1 MKPRIAISAPMS
13 VPMVHLCEVEDLLN
27 EKFKIPYSHI
37 SFWDRKSQYDQN
49 QFDSADAVI
58 FLLKDFAFEGK
69 EGSVPIGVDAEL
81 RQVHKQGKDAFL
93 AYKLK
98 TTGEIRF
105 YTFRFGLGP
114 DYRKTWIKAVSDTTG
129 EFGEFV
135 NGFELKVDEV
145 EDAKKFLGIDTQAE
159 LEKAAIRLMQKSTY
173 GSFGEIDH
181 PDYNEVLN
189 RWKKAG
195 FLENTDPI
203 EQVKFPKTQRVYAQL
218 IPNPDYADERLLL
231 ML

>member
-1 MKPRIAISAPMS
+1 MKPRIAISAPMT

-49 QFDSADAVI
+49 QFDSADAVV

-69 EGSVPIGVDAEL
+69 EGCVPIGVDAEL
-81 RQVHKQGKDAFL
+81 RQVHKQGKEAFL

-114 DYRKTWIKAVSDTTG
+114 DYKKTWIKAVSDTTG

-135 NGFELKVDEV
+135 NGFELI
-145 EDAKKFLGIDTQAE
+145 GIDAQAE
-159 LEKAAIRLMQKSTY
+159 LEKAAIRLMQNSTY
-173 GSFGEIDH
+173 GAFEPEG
-181 PDYNEVLN
+181 PDYNEVLE

-203 EQVKFPKTQRVYAQL
+203 EQVKFPKMQRVYAQL
-218 IPNPDYADERLLL
+218 IPNPDFPDERLLL

>member
-1 MKPRIAISAPMS
+1 MKPRIAISAPMT

-58 FLLKDFAFEGK
+58 FLLNDFAFEGK

-81 RQVHKQGKDAFL
+81 RQVHKQGKEAFL

-114 DYRKTWIKAVSDTTG
+114 DYKKTWIKAVSDTTG

-135 NGFELKVDEV
+135 NGFELI
-145 EDAKKFLGIDTQAE
+145 GIDAQAE
-159 LEKAAIRLMQKSTY
+159 LEKAAIRLMQNSTY
-173 GSFGEIDH
+173 GTFGELELEH
-181 PDYNEVLN
+181 PDYNEVLD

-195 FLENTDPI
+195 LLENTDPI
-203 EQVKFPKTQRVYAQL
+203 EQVKFPTVRQVYANT
-218 IPNPDYADERLLL
+218 IPNPDYRDERLLL

>member
-1 MKPRIAISAPMS
+1 MKPRIAISAPMT

-27 EKFKIPYSHI
+27 EKFHIPYSHI

-58 FLLKDFAFEGK
+58 FLLNDFAFEGK

-114 DYRKTWIKAVSDTTG
+114 DYKKTWIKAVSDTTG

-135 NGFELKVDEV
+135 NGFELI
-145 EDAKKFLGIDTQAE
+145 GIDVQSK
-159 LEKAAIRLMQKSTY
+159 LEKAAVKLETKSTD
-173 GSFGEIDH
+173 GWIDL
-181 PDYNEVLN
+181 NETVKK
-189 RWKKAG
+189 WKDAG

-203 EQVKFPKTQRVYAQL
+203 EQVKFPTVRQVYAQL
-218 IPNPDYADERLLL
+218 IPNPDFPDERLLL

>member
-1 MKPRIAISAPMS
+1 MKPRIAISAPMT

-27 EKFKIPYSHI
+27 EKFHIPYSHI

-69 EGSVPIGVDAEL
+69 EGSIPIGVDAEL
-81 RQVHKQGKDAFL
+81 RQVLKQGKDAFL

-114 DYRKTWIKAVSDTTG
+114 GYKKTWIKAVSDTTG
-129 EFGEFV
+129 AFGEFV
-135 NGFELKVDEV
+135 NGFELI
-145 EDAKKFLGIDTQAE
+145 GIDVQSK
-159 LEKAAIRLMQKSTY
+159 LEKAAVKLETKSTD
-173 GSFGEIDH
+173 GWIDL
-181 PDYNEVLN
+181 NETVKK
-189 RWKKAG
+189 WKDAG

-203 EQVKFPKTQRVYAQL
+203 EQVKLPEARRVYAQL
-218 IPNPDYADERLLL
+218 IPNPDFLDERLLL

>member
-27 EKFKIPYSHI
+27 EKFHIPYSHI
-37 SFWDRKSQYDQN
+37 SFWDRKSQYDQKA
-49 QFDSADAVI
+49 FDSADAVI

-69 EGSVPIGVDAEL
+69 EGSIPIGVDAEL

-129 EFGEFV
+129 AFV
-135 NGFELKVDEV
+135 DLVNEFELKVDKV
-145 EDAKKFLGIDTQAE
+145 EH
-159 LEKAAIRLMQKSTY
+159 S
-173 GSFGEIDH
+173 
-181 PDYNEVLN
+181 DYKEAVD

-203 EQVKFPKTQRVYAQL
+203 EQVTLPIAKRVYAKM
-218 IPNPDYADERLLL
+218 IPNPDYLDERLLFL
-231 ML
+231 L

>member
-1 MKPRIAISAPMS
+1 MKPRIAISAPMT

-27 EKFKIPYSHI
+27 EKFHIPYSHI

-58 FLLKDFAFEGK
+58 FLLNDFAFEAK

-81 RQVHKQGKDAFL
+81 RQVHKQGKEAFL

-105 YTFRFGLGP
+105 YTIRFGLGP
-114 DYRKTWIKAVSDTTG
+114 DYKKTWIKAVSDTTG

-135 NGFELKVDEV
+135 NGFELI
-145 EDAKKFLGIDTQAE
+145 GIDVQPK
-159 LEKAAIRLMQKSTY
+159 LE
-173 GSFGEIDH
+173 H
-181 PDYNEVLN
+181 PDYNEILEK
-189 RWKKAG
+189 WKKSG
-195 FLENTDPI
+195 ILENTDPI
-203 EQVKFPKTQRVYAQL
+203 EQVKLPTVRQVYAQL
-218 IPNPDYADERLLL
+218 IPNPDFPDERLLL